1 MPQSWRF
8 PPTKKQL
15 WKTCTFQAAG
25 HESGRIAK
33 RDGNLACLQNQTCQT
48 GSIDLS
54 LQHLCSSNE
63 TDSPSQLPVSPARCP
78 HKLTICWLVT
88 TQTFK
93 ELGLWVSR
101 FFVALTHCSP
111 SMMTFSTCSFAS
123 VRALHWNH
131 QKPTPKFKVK
141 PAGHL
146 QKHGKIN
153 VKNVNGHRP
162 ETPFKKST
170 KYPSQ
175 LSCWIH
181 IPISWHLWMKQFW
194 CYAVSDLAK

>member
-1 MPQSWRF
+1 MKLTRPASFRYNSLR
-8 PPTKKQL
+8 K
-15 WKTCTFQAAG
+15 C
-25 HESGRIAK
+25 SG
-33 RDGNLACLQNQTCQT
+33 
-48 GSIDLS
+48 
-54 LQHLCSSNE
+54 
-63 TDSPSQLPVSPARCP
+63 CP

-123 VRALHWNH
+123 VDRALHWNH
-131 QKPTPKFKVK
+131 QNPTPKFKVK

-146 QKHGKIN
+146 RKHGKIN

-162 ETPFKKST
+162 ETPQKKKHQISIT
-170 KYPSQ
+170 TFLLDTYLYLLAS
-175 LSCWIH
+175 LDEAVLVLRSVRSC
-181 IPISWHLWMKQFW
+181 
-194 CYAVSDLAK
+194 

>member
-1 MPQSWRF
+1 MKLTRPASFRYNSLR
-8 PPTKKQL
+8 K
-15 WKTCTFQAAG
+15 C
-25 HESGRIAK
+25 SG
-33 RDGNLACLQNQTCQT
+33 
-48 GSIDLS
+48 
-54 LQHLCSSNE
+54 
-63 TDSPSQLPVSPARCP
+63 CP

-88 TQTFK
+88 TKTFK

-131 QKPTPKFKVK
+131 QNPTPKFKVK

-162 ETPFKKST
+162 ETPLKKST